1 MRIPRIYTS
10 QPLSHTEHLMLDS
23 LAANHVGKVLRMKPG
38 EQIYLFNGTG
48 DCYLA
53 ELTEVSK
60 KTVVAN
66 VLKKNSAQCESPLSI
81 HIGQCLSRGERMDY
95 AIQKATELGVTQIT
109 PLFSTRCEVKLPKE
123 RQEKKLQHWRQIAIS
138 ACEQCG
144 RNVLPEIHA
153 PLPVDQWLTQRSEAL
168 RLVLHHHAATPLG
181 NHKQPNDIALLIGP
195 EGGLTEEEVNLANQH
210 QFHSTTFG
218 PRVLRTETAPVAAL
232 SVLQYCWGDWQ

>member
-1 MRIPRIYTS
+1 MRIPRIYTP
-10 QPLSHTEHLMLDS
+10 QPLSHTTLLTLDA

-48 DCYLA
+48 DDYLA
-53 ELTEVSK
+53 ELSEVSK

-66 VLKKNSAQCESPLSI
+66 VLKKLTTQHESPLSI

-95 AIQKATELGVTQIT
+95 AIQKATEMGVTQIT
-109 PLFSTRCEVKLPKE
+109 PLFSTRCEVKLAKE

-144 RNVLPEIHA
+144 RNLLPEIHA
-153 PLPVDQWLTQRSEAL
+153 PLPIDQWLAQRSEAL

-181 NHKQPNDIALLIGP
+181 NHKQPHDIALLIGP
-195 EGGLTEEEVNLANQH
+195 EGGLTEEEVSLANQH

-232 SVLQYCWGDWQ
+232 AVLQYCWGDWR